1 MKKSRSFGSP
11 AFDSSITKGSQ
22 QGTELLLSPVELVMS
37 VHGCCSG
44 DLGNPISMSQ
54 RFTSFGSGD
63 RSGDRSGEGSRRS
76 SRQKEAT
83 RLLGDVIVPV
93 SDIMVVD
100 MYGNGE
106 SHRTNITTM
115 SFGFFEFTL
124 ESRNGQEVLLAFL
137 KASLPKER
145 VMEGS
150 IPRSPSSFSQHTA
163 STGSKSFDVE
173 AFTASRMAERMSNE
187 SFSEKLRRKVGRVV
201 SSFEESKFVDSK
213 RRFYWFYHGWFTD
226 FCYLFLLLLLVALLV
241 STAITE
247 CACGCSKDTAVSPA
261 PLHTEKRDSPP
272 RNLQYEYDMVETA
285 PHATPE
291 GKLAGYAR
299 YNNATAESTKQQQD
313 MLKHCNLPSGLS
325 VEHDPEMESTGY

>member
-11 AFDSSITKGSQ
+11 AFDSSMTKGSQ
-22 QGTELLLSPVELVMS
+22 QCTELLLSPVELVMS

-44 DLGNPISMSQ
+44 DLGNPIAMSQ

-63 RSGDRSGEGSRRS
+63 RSGEGSRRF
-76 SRQKEAT
+76 SRQTEST

-145 VMEGS
+145 VMEGH

-201 SSFEESKFVDSK
+201 SSFEESKFVNFE
-213 RRFYWFYHGWFTD
+213 RRFF
-226 FCYLFLLLLLVALLV
+226 
-241 STAITE
+241 
-247 CACGCSKDTAVSPA
+247 
-261 PLHTEKRDSPP
+261 
-272 RNLQYEYDMVETA
+272 
-285 PHATPE
+285 
-291 GKLAGYAR
+291 
-299 YNNATAESTKQQQD
+299 
-313 MLKHCNLPSGLS
+313 
-325 VEHDPEMESTGY
+325 